1 MPKKQS
7 RRRSNARPDVKEP
20 FDAIDL
26 EVLWSRLI
34 TVVDEAAYAVLRTS
48 MSKVVV
54 EARDFGAL
62 LLDSDGR
69 LLISD
74 MGVASKI
81 GTNSIAARELLKYF
95 PKESLRPGDMLI
107 TNNPWWVMGHLN
119 DVAVVAPLFHKKKLV
134 GFAECMAHMADIGG
148 CISSTPKE
156 LYEEGFIIP
165 PMKIMERGVE
175 NRTLFSLLQANVR
188 VPRQIASDVRAL
200 ISGCQVMHRKLLEFF
215 ADNDMDDLEVLGGAI
230 MRQSEKTMRAA
241 IRAAIPDGVYRG
253 ETVVQEGPDPL
264 EFKVALTSKGGK
276 LSIDFSG
283 SSAQRTVG
291 DNCTLVYTSVW
302 STYTIKCL
310 LSPRLPNNEGT
321 FAPIAVSAPEG
332 SVLNPRHPAPVRL
345 KGNTG
350 HYIPEAIIDA
360 LKDVIGDR
368 CLAESGNKFSVI
380 FSGRNVHDRPFF
392 DSMFLMGGMGAR
404 AGKDGLHCICF
415 PANSSNLPTEV
426 LESSFPVLVH
436 HKKLRQDSGGAGR
449 CRGGSGQEFEFESRS
464 DRPLMVRAAHG
475 KLAIPPKGLLGGSD
489 GATGGIY
496 LNGQGVPDKQPM
508 MLKKGDV
515 VRLVTPGS
523 GGMYPASERARELVA
538 TDVANHV
545 TSPDKAHNEY
555 RYKAA
560 AGGTGVHSGA
570 NEKAD
575 SAEPE
580 KQAS

>member
-1 MPKKQS
+1 MVKKKMPRQQRAK
-7 RRRSNARPDVKEP
+7 RVTNARTER

-81 GTNSIAARELLKYF
+81 GTNSIAARELLEYF
-95 PKESLRPGDMLI
+95 PKDTLRPGDMLI

-119 DVAVVAPLFHKKKLV
+119 DVAIVAPLFHKKRLV

-165 PMKIMERGVE
+165 PMKILERGEE

-200 ISGCQVMHRKLLEFF
+200 ISGCQVMQRKLAEFLV
-215 ADNDMDDLEVLGGAI
+215 DNDMEDLQHLGKAI
-230 MRQSEKTMRAA
+230 VQQSEKVMRAA
-241 IRAAIPDGVYRG
+241 IRSAIPDGIYRG
-253 ETVVQEGPDPL
+253 ETVVQEGNDPL
-264 EFKVALTSKGGK
+264 EFKVALTAKGGK
-276 LSIDFSG
+276 LKIDWTG

-310 LSPRLPNNEGT
+310 LCPRLPNNEGT
-321 FAPIAVSAPEG
+321 FAPIVVTAPEG

-350 HYIPEAIIDA
+350 HYIPDAIIDA
-360 LKDVIGDR
+360 LKDVIGER

-426 LESSFPVLVH
+426 LESSFPVLVR

-449 CRGGSGQEFEFESRS
+449 SQGGSGQEFEFESRS
-464 DRPLMVRAAHG
+464 ERPLMVRAAHG
-475 KLAIPPKGLLGGSD
+475 KLGIAPKGLLGGSD

-496 LNGQGVPDKQPM
+496 LNGLTVPDKQPM
-508 MLKKGDV
+508 TLKHGDV

-523 GGMYPASERARELVA
+523 GGMHPPAQRPRERVA
-538 TDVANHV
+538 NDVANFV
-545 TSPDKAHNEY
+545 ISP
-555 RYKAA
+555 
-560 AGGTGVHSGA
+560 
-570 NEKAD
+570 EKAVSEYGFD
-575 SAEPE
+575 DV
-580 KQAS
+580 